1 MQHNEQLAVRD
12 PCTVTLL
19 ASKFTL
25 LWGNIKETNAI
36 KSFQVF
42 THDLEQMT
50 FVTSAAQTVRYAG
63 TNTRNARCFTE
74 LNTGCGASDVERK
87 CTTYLNAA

>member
-1 MQHNEQLAVRD
+1 MPNSDLLQHSEQLAVRD
-12 PCTVTLL
+12 LFIVTLL

-25 LWGNIKETNAI
+25 LWGNVKETNAI

-50 FVTSAAQTVRYAG
+50 FVRPAAQTARPEG
-63 TNTRNARCFTE
+63 MNNTQRQMLHRTE
-74 LNTGCGASDVERK
+74 
-87 CTTYLNAA
+87 